1 MDKRIDIIVIDNDL
15 EALALR
21 SALEWWGV
29 KVNMHF
35 IGKAQDIVDIFKKEN
50 LAPYIC
56 FAAHGNEINERWGFQ
71 LIELGE
77 EIAKKQPYDKIL
89 FPSDISEFVKLQNNH
104 VLSNA
109 CVTGNKEMADAFL
122 KNGAESYIGPKSAP
136 FANASLY
143 FALNFYYWL
152 FAKEKSVKEAF
163 EKSMTM
169 IDKEI
174 DEFVLFE
181 K

>member
-77 EIAKKQPYDKIL
+77 EIAKKQPYDKIDIRSQIL
-89 FPSDISEFVKLQNNH
+89 FFKYINNILRLTNKVH
-104 VLSNA
+104 V
-109 CVTGNKEMADAFL
+109 
-122 KNGAESYIGPKSAP
+122 
-136 FANASLY
+136 
-143 FALNFYYWL
+143 
-152 FAKEKSVKEAF
+152 
-163 EKSMTM
+163 
-169 IDKEI
+169 
-174 DEFVLFE
+174 
-181 K
+181 